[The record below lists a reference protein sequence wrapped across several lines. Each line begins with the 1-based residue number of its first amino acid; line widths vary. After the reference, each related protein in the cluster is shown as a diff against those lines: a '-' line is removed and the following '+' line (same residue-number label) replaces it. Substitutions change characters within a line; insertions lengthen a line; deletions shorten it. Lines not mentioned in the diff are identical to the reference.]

1 MQTNKGQPLAQTM
14 PCSRFDDARIASGEA
29 WRFRD
34 LRPKAATDIGN
45 VRDAQEFLGHSSET
59 TTAGIICGEV
69 IEMALGGISWES
81 AGARGNAGTH
91 ADLASPY
98 TIEHFA
104 RALSSFAREL
114 TQ

>member
-59 TTAGIICGEV
+59 TTAGIYRRR
-69 IEMALGGISWES
+69 
-81 AGARGNAGTH
+81 RGKTAK
-91 ADLASPY
+91 PVRF
-98 TIEHFA
+98 FA
-104 RALSSFAREL
+104 RAKNKRGFHFWKPRSIWCC
-114 TQ
+114 